1 METFEWGRGGS
12 ACRRVLVTPAPL
24 STFGR
29 DRASVAETDIA
40 YDTSV
45 LTEED
50 RQFLKEFGDAILRL
64 SD

>member
-1 METFEWGRGGS
+1 VETFEWGRGGS

-24 STFGR
+24 STFGS
-29 DRASVAETDIA
+29 DHTFVAESDKVL
-40 YDTSV
+40 DTSV